1 MMNINFIKPK
11 KGAMEMSMGTMVTIV
26 LAVTLLVLGIFFV
39 KQIFGAGTGAIDAID
54 AEVQS
59 EIQKLFAEE
68 GREIAIFPTSR
79 RIELRQ
85 GDSGGGFAFSVRN
98 IGAEKATYTF
108 ETRAID
114 ASNCPGVSE
123 EDATGW
129 VMGRT
134 GTVENLASGAM
145 LDARLVTFNIPNTA
159 PLCIIEYELTIKREK
174 EGTEETRAAPNLF
187 LKIK

>member
-1 MMNINFIKPK
+1 MIGKNKRA
-11 KGAMEMSMGTMVTIV
+11 AMEMSMGTMVTIV

-39 KQIFGAGTGAIDAID
+39 KQVFGVGTGAIDAID

-68 GREIAIFPTSR
+68 GREVAIYPTSR
-79 RIELRQ
+79 RIELKQ

-98 IGAEKATYTF
+98 SGSEKATYTF

-129 VMGRT
+129 VMGRS

-145 LDARLVTFNIPNTA
+145 LDARLVTFNIPNTV
-159 PLCIIEYELTIKREK
+159 PLCTLEYELVIARD
-174 EGTEETRAAPNLF
+174 GETRAAPNLF
-187 LKIK
+187 LTIK